1 MIEFVPMNRYARK
14 HPEIEPQPVT
24 PEEDLRSRDRLTQ
37 LWWAARQ
44 EFLRSGEPMLDGEG
58 LEREIAERRGGVSEE
73 D

>member
-1 MIEFVPMNRYARK
+1 MIEFVSMDRYARK
-14 HPEIEPQPVT
+14 HPEIEQLDVPGA
-24 PEEDLRSRDRLTQ
+24 EAKSRSRLVE

-58 LEREIAERRGGVSEE
+58 LEREIAERRGGVSEQ

>member
-1 MIEFVPMNRYARK
+1 MIEFVPMNGYARK
-14 HPEIEPQPVT
+14 HPDIKPPSVT
-24 PEEDLRSRDRLTQ
+24 PEEELRSRDRLTQ

-44 EFLRSGEPMLDGEG
+44 EFLRSGEPMLDWDG